1 MAHTDPYLSVVVTS
15 RNDDHGQSLL
25 RRMQTFV
32 NALIGQCK
40 RHDLRAEL
48 VIVEWN
54 PPLDR
59 PRFVE
64 ALRWPKKTDPC
75 QVRIIEV
82 PPELHQRF
90 QHAENLPLF
99 QMIAKNVGIRRA
111 RGRFIL
117 ATNIDILLSDE
128 LMSALA
134 HGQLRRGRMYRLDR
148 HDVMTDVPVF
158 ADVTEQLRY
167 CETHLLRINC
177 REGTFEVRPDGR
189 RMVAPEDIAATA
201 MGVSFEKGWYPVER
215 WHGEVYR
222 WVGQDAVLTVPGP
235 IDPAKA
241 LCLEIEPGPGVRN
254 SPFELEVRDTT
265 GRTLARGF
273 IECRQSIYLTIPL
286 RAGQLEHLQFHTV
299 G

>member
-1 MAHTDPYLSVVVTS
+1 MTDTDLYLSVVVTS

-40 RHDLRAEL
+40 RHGLRAEL
-48 VIVEWN
+48 VLVEWN
-54 PPLDR
+54 PPPDR
-59 PRFVE
+59 PRFIE
-64 ALRWPKKTDPC
+64 ALRWPEKTDPC

-90 QHAENLPLF
+90 RHSEHLPLF

-111 RGRFIL
+111 RGRFIV

-128 LMSALA
+128 LMRALA
-134 HGQLRRGRMYRLDR
+134 RGQLRRGRMYRIDR

-167 CETHLLRINC
+167 CETHLLRLNC
-177 REGTFEVRPDGR
+177 REGTFELTPDGR
-189 RMVAPEDIAATA
+189 RTVAAEDITDAD

-222 WVGQDAVLTVPGP
+222 WVGQDAVLTVPVPTGP
-235 IDPAKA
+235 STG
-241 LCLEIEPGPGVRN
+241 GPNGSR
-254 SPFELEVRDTT
+254 
-265 GRTLARGF
+265 
-273 IECRQSIYLTIPL
+273 
-286 RAGQLEHLQFHTV
+286 
-299 G
+299 